1 MRPGKRSI
9 VRTLTLSTL
18 TTLAALAAGCGGS
31 GGDDDRAGNAVRAG
45 DTAAPPA
52 AQQASIF
59 PNAPSPVIREAVKET
74 ALEVEAGEATFY
86 ADTFEGRRTASGRA
100 FRQSEMVAA
109 HRAFPFGT
117 RLRVTNTRNDRD
129 VEVRVVDRG
138 PFSVS
143 GKLPAVLDLS
153 RAAAE
158 RLDFIREG
166 RAQVRVEVLEWG
178 P

>member
-1 MRPGKRSI
+1 MRHRTI
-9 VRTLTLSTL
+9 LHVLTLTVLA
-18 TTLAALAAGCGGS
+18 TTACNAPESAE
-31 GGDDDRAGNAVRAG
+31 DR
-45 DTAAPPA
+45 PPGEELQEFSPEPA
-52 AQQASIF
+52 QASVF
-59 PNAPSPVIREAVKET
+59 PNAPSPVVREAV
-74 ALEVEAGEATFY
+74 VEAALDVEEGEATFY
-86 ADTFEGRRTASGRA
+86 ADQFEGRRTASGRA

-138 PFSVS
+138 PFGAS
-143 GKLPAVLDLS
+143 GKIPAVLDLS

-158 RLDFIREG
+158 RLDFISAG
-166 RAQVRVEVLEWG
+166 RAQVKVEVLEWG